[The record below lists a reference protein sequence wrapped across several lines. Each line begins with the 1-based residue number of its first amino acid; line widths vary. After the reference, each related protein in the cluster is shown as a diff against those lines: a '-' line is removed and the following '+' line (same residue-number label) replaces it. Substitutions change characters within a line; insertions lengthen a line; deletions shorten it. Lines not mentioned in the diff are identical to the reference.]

1 MSSEMNEMS
10 IEYVRQLGTEE
21 LCQWLR
27 TQLDEDDWVEAEMV
41 IRKQKIKGKNFLNYS
56 KADWKADGLPGGIA
70 DSLVQIAQGV
80 SGTGASSVDGIVDV
94 SFQLYNDLTTP
105 FNSEP
110 NLEELPAF
118 LLTDP
123 PVQFPVQP
131 PIFKILES
139 IVPFPTLKRL
149 FRSSPSEYCDI
160 YGQLITLAQMNVNL
174 DPVGESTLHY
184 YVDSLTKEVL
194 HKILSFSGLV
204 THSSRDVTDFS
215 STTGPRTRPDFL
227 FYVNQFLILRG
238 EEKKSKGELDV
249 AKWELIEKLKKWNVL
264 TFGNLK
270 YIFGF
275 ACGGEFFTF
284 CAMSPSGMIFDVSR
298 IFDLDSVVDR
308 FEILICVINLARL
321 FRTLAHRIPKGSVM
335 MYNPIQRP
343 NGCTIEIRDDY
354 VLKRIP
360 VSIHEFEKRFEYLNS
375 LYDSMI
381 KERVPHVIER
391 WEISKSQK
399 MLGGG
404 IRFIVLKLKPCGLQ
418 ITPSSQN
425 LLLSALRSVLLALE
439 GIHKLG
445 YVHRDVRW
453 PNLLCVTDED
463 WRLIDFENSSQGDSS
478 LMKND
483 MRMVGKLMS
492 CCESLFLS
500 SEVLVYLREHLLS
513 ESPPNATEALA
524 ILAKIPERK
533 SE

>member
-1 MSSEMNEMS
+1 MNEMS

-27 TQLDEDDWVEAEMV
+27 NNSGLNQKKLDAALKVIVEQDIE
-41 IRKQKIKGKNFLNYS
+41 GKNFLGYT
-56 KADWKADGLPGGIA
+56 WEEWMLLGLLGGLA
-70 DSLVQIAQGV
+70 KSLVQLAQEVLG
-80 SGTGASSVDGIVDV
+80 SGASSVDGIVDV

-123 PVQFPVQP
+123 LVQFPVHS
-131 PIFKILES
+131 F
-139 IVPFPTLKRL
+139 TLKRL
-149 FRSSPSEYCDI
+149 ARILPPYYIEKIFRSSSTTFCDI
-160 YGQLITLAQMNVNL
+160 DMHLVELAQMKVKL
-174 DPVGESTLHY
+174 DSLGESTLHY
-184 YVDSLTKEVL
+184 YVDYLIKEVL
-194 HKILSFSGLV
+194 QKILAFSGLV
-204 THSSRDVTDFS
+204 THASRDAADFS
-215 STTGPRTRPDFL
+215 STTEPRTRPDFL

-238 EEKKSKGELDV
+238 EEKKSKGELNI
-249 AKWELIEKLKKWNVL
+249 AKRELVDKLKKWNVL

-375 LYDSMI
+375 LYDSMF

-500 SEVLVYLREHLLS
+500 SEVLVYLREQLLS

-533 SE
+533 SD

>member
-1 MSSEMNEMS
+1 MNEMS

-27 TQLDEDDWVEAEMV
+27 HNSGLNQKKLDAALKVIVEQDIE
-41 IRKQKIKGKNFLNYS
+41 GKNFLGYT
-56 KADWKADGLPGGIA
+56 WEEWMILGLLGGLA
-70 DSLVQIAQGV
+70 KSLVQIAQEVLG
-80 SGTGASSVDGIVDV
+80 SGASSVDGIVDV

-110 NLEELPAF
+110 NLEELPAL

-215 STTGPRTRPDFL
+215 STTEPRTRPDFL

-238 EEKKSKGELDV
+238 EEKKSKGELDI
-249 AKWELIEKLKKWNVL
+249 AKLELIEKLKKWNVL

-275 ACGGEFFTF
+275 ACGGEFITF

-298 IFDLDSVVDR
+298 IFDFYS
-308 FEILICVINLARL
+308 F
-321 FRTLAHRIPKGSVM
+321 
-335 MYNPIQRP
+335 
-343 NGCTIEIRDDY
+343 
-354 VLKRIP
+354 
-360 VSIHEFEKRFEYLNS
+360 
-375 LYDSMI
+375 
-381 KERVPHVIER
+381 
-391 WEISKSQK
+391 
-399 MLGGG
+399 
-404 IRFIVLKLKPCGLQ
+404 
-418 ITPSSQN
+418 
-425 LLLSALRSVLLALE
+425 
-439 GIHKLG
+439 
-445 YVHRDVRW
+445 
-453 PNLLCVTDED
+453 
-463 WRLIDFENSSQGDSS
+463 
-478 LMKND
+478 
-483 MRMVGKLMS
+483 
-492 CCESLFLS
+492 
-500 SEVLVYLREHLLS
+500 
-513 ESPPNATEALA
+513 
-524 ILAKIPERK
+524 
-533 SE
+533 